1 MKSTIKTVPSTF
13 WSVKYT
19 FKSKNYI
26 CNQIC
31 LGNLDIV
38 LSIDNSVIDIVLF
51 NLPLNLSYQ
60 TLLATGVQVAN
71 CDLNVPISCLYRW

>member
-38 LSIDNSVIDIVLF
+38 LSIKIGV

-60 TLLATGVQVAN
+60 ALLATGVQVAN
-71 CDLNVPISCLYRW
+71 CDLNVPIFRLYRW